1 MAVAWLWEEH
11 DKKHNRHHKSRSAS
25 NHDSSLSVVSDKR
38 ARDSKLELVENFEDD
53 ETNKFHL
60 KSTHTCENPTV
71 SKTSAQNN
79 RLSSH
84 DQETFGYE
92 PFNMSN
98 STPNLGHLYS
108 HLPRHHTN
116 QTLIAEPEEYDQY
129 ISDDSQIQQLFPDTV
144 QSMPCSPRVNEL
156 LEDQC
161 VIDPSFTN
169 SEHFGHIYQPNTNL
183 NIYEFYECQL
193 NKQLTKLS
201 MLHAQQLNI
210 QVLLEREWL
219 KLHKVS

>member
-1 MAVAWLWEEH
+1 
-11 DKKHNRHHKSRSAS
+11 
-25 NHDSSLSVVSDKR
+25 
-38 ARDSKLELVENFEDD
+38 
-53 ETNKFHL
+53 
-60 KSTHTCENPTV
+60 
-71 SKTSAQNN
+71 
-79 RLSSH
+79 
-84 DQETFGYE
+84 
-92 PFNMSN
+92 MSN

-108 HLPRHHTN
+108 HVPRHQTN
-116 QTLIAEPEEYDQY
+116 QTLITEPEEYDQY